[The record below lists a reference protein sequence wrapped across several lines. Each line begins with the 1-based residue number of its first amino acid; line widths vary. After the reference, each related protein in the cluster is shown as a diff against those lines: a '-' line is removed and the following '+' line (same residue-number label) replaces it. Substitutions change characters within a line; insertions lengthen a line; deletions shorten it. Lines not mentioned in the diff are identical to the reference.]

1 MYPQQSEF
9 ESLDY
14 SSIPTDKFN
23 VTVGKTAGSKYLCR
37 RIRNSLAHAQFQMSN
52 GFFRFEDGNP
62 CGGDKFKAEIEI
74 ILEHA
79 NIIIP
84 LSKRYLSQKDL
95 DEIRE
100 DKISR
105 GEDPDE

>member
-23 VTVGKTAGSKYLCR
+23 VTVGKTEGSKYLCR

-52 GFFRFEDGNP
+52 GFFRFEDRNP

-74 ILEHA
+74 VHFGDFLNEFFHE
-79 NIIIP
+79 
-84 LSKRYLSQKDL
+84 SKKQHFGR
-95 DEIRE
+95 
-100 DKISR
+100 
-105 GEDPDE
+105 